1 MKLLNLKKI
10 EKCPVIQTPLK
21 DRKRRKATRL
31 THEASKTWAIN
42 QMMTAKSQ

>member
-31 THEASKTWAIN
+31 THEASKTWAL
-42 QMMTAKSQ
+42 KSDDDS